1 MEKAKT
7 DSEGVEWNDVVQ
19 DTVQQRG
26 FVMAMMNT
34 ELRGHVLGGCVFTG

>member
-19 DTVQQRG
+19 DTVQ
-26 FVMAMMNT
+26 
-34 ELRGHVLGGCVFTG
+34 